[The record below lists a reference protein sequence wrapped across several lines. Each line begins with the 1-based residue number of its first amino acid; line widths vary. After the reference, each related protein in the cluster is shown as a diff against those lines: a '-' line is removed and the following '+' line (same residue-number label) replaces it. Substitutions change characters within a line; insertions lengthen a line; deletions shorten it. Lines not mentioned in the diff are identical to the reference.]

1 MIPAYI
7 GLGSNLQQPLLQ
19 LRAALRAIARLPS
32 SRLVQVSSFYRSAAV
47 GPGKQPDYL
56 NAVLRLDTD
65 LPPAQLLEAL
75 QAIEHAQGRV
85 RNIRWGARSLDLDIL
100 LYGDQQIATPDLT
113 IPHPALGQRNFVV
126 YPLAEIAGPNLV
138 LPDGTDL
145 GTLIARCPPGDLVKT
160 RLRPKQ
166 DAIVPGDVE

>member
-19 LRAALRAIARLPS
+19 LRAALRAIAQLPS

-75 QAIEHAQGRV
+75 QAIEHAQ
-85 RNIRWGARSLDLDIL
+85 
-100 LYGDQQIATPDLT
+100 
-113 IPHPALGQRNFVV
+113 
-126 YPLAEIAGPNLV
+126 
-138 LPDGTDL
+138 
-145 GTLIARCPPGDLVKT
+145 
-160 RLRPKQ
+160 
-166 DAIVPGDVE
+166 